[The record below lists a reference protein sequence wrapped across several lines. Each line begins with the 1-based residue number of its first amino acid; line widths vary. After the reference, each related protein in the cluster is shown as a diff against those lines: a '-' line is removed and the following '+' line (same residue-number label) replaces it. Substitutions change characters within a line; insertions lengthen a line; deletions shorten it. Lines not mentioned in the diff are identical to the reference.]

1 MPTLINLFRRGK
13 KEDKVEASSQTF
25 LKAMPLRELADLE
38 VIKSEVQSGNIIIL
52 KITPLASKSVE
63 DVKKAISE
71 LCTFVESIGGDIAR
85 LGEERVVVCPPH
97 VKIWRAGPP
106 LPSEPVPTAI

>member
-1 MPTLINLFRRGK
+1 LPTLINLFRRGR
-13 KEDKVEASSQTF
+13 KEDKVESSSQTF
-25 LKAMPLRELADLE
+25 LKAMPLRDLTDLE
-38 VIKSEVQSGNIIIL
+38 VIKSEVQSGNIVIL

-63 DVKKAISE
+63 DVKKAVSE
-71 LCTFVESIGGDIAR
+71 LCAFVESIGGDIAR

-97 VKIWRAGPP
+97 VKIWRAGSP